1 MTGGA
6 ASGPPRCTALGVD
19 YADVVQV
26 QVQVQV
32 QVLEDEGVER
42 FDASWK

>member
-26 QVQVQV
+26 QVQV
-32 QVLEDEGVER
+32 LEDEGVER

>member
-26 QVQVQV
+26 QV
-32 QVLEDEGVER
+32 LEDEGVER